1 MKTANMGN
9 LVRVGVLFTMFVAA
23 TLMLVMTHAT
33 PALATGSTAASFEAD
48 SYEFSVD
55 ENTAANTVVGTVA
68 ATEPDGRRG
77 DLQLMMVQGQ
87 QRWWPVLPH
96 RRRLLRK

>member
-9 LVRVGVLFTMFVAA
+9 RVRVGVLLTMFVVA

-33 PALATGSTAASFEAD
+33 SALATGSTAASFEAN

-55 ENTAANTVVGTVA
+55 ENTAANTVVGTVGRHRSRWRF
-68 ATEPDGRRG
+68 PHLLRRRNRRG
-77 DLQLMMVQGQ
+77 AVQ
-87 QRWWPVLPH
+87 
-96 RRRLLRK
+96 